1 MYKYHI
7 ENGTNMELWYEC
19 ECGGD
24 RFSGIILPTSDV
36 QRQIHGINHSMT
48 VVASGAEL
56 RCVLKSTADMR
67 KPGKLLHLYGNSINH
82 ITVQCRAPFGE
93 VCNPVEMMVSGKQ
106 LFL

>member
-24 RFSGIILPTSDV
+24 RFSGIIMPTSDV

-67 KPGKLLHLYGNSINH
+67 QAGEAAAPVRQLDKSHHCAVSR
-82 ITVQCRAPFGE
+82 TVRRGVQ
-93 VCNPVEMMVSGKQ
+93 SGGDDGVR
-106 LFL
+106 